1 MKLYENI
8 TIGNFL
14 FALGYSIRDK
24 QPRRQLAGSINL
36 LQQTP
41 ADELLGDV
49 LLKFTGVVR
58 LIEFKAEGADLT
70 KERGKHAAL
79 QVALEELGLVDVS
92 KDVHWFVETKA
103 TEHTLGLRTLPYLDA
118 FPRPRGPKLQRF
130 DDFINTLAEDI
141 ATQRVTY
148 TGAQI
153 KEYMAWVRHIN
164 AGGGE
169 VRSGGLLLVAEPGGL
184 VRFAPLEDMLDLN
197 MHDRPWVK
205 ARMLQMERETEFRM
219 KREQE
224 KELKRQ
230 KSQKTKGIELG

>member
-14 FALGYSIRDK
+14 FALGYLIRDK
-24 QPRRQLAGSINL
+24 QPRRHLAGSINL

-79 QVALEELGLVDVS
+79 KVALEELGLVGVS
-92 KDVHWFVETKA
+92 KDIHWFVETKA
-103 TEHTLGLRTLPYLDA
+103 TDHTLGLRTLPYLDA
-118 FPRPRGPKLQRF
+118 FPRPRGPKLQRL
-130 DDFINTLAEDI
+130 DGFIDTLAQDI
-141 ATQRVTY
+141 AEQRVTY
-148 TGAQI
+148 TGDQI
-153 KEYMAWVRHIN
+153 KQYMAWVRHIN

-169 VRSGGLLLVAEPGGL
+169 VGSGGLLLVAEPGGL
-184 VRFAPLEDMLDLN
+184 VRFAPLEDMLELN
-197 MHDRPWVK
+197 MHDRHWIK
-205 ARMLQMERETEFRM
+205 ERMLQMERETEFRM

-230 KSQKTKGIELG
+230 KSQTKGHRIG